1 MRCIIILITVAI
13 ITSLDMVIAQPDAES
28 TVKVIRL
35 NESIGDTVDAVERQ
49 RYHLF
54 GSFTGFK
61 YAVITQLPD
70 GNPAALITVVQEGEE
85 KVLTQPYT
93 WTILNLLREQ
103 IQYLAKTHTQDSLRS
118 VKRRL
123 VHSADSISAALSKLI
138 WVNFGAGLFLHSPK
152 LMLGGS
158 ISIHKTSGGSNKVFI
173 CRFVRG
179 EAIVRETNTSWKRS
193 VWDLGVLG
201 GGISK
206 GRFGFI
212 SVAAGLAITGG
223 SNDNHRF
230 TTIGIPLE
238 LHASR
243 LIVQGLGSG
252 LELCANLNQENS
264 FLAVNYSLQFG
275 KLHTSEPGWG
285 FK

>member
-70 GNPAALITVVQEGEE
+70 GNPTALITVVQEGEE

-93 WTILNLLREQ
+93 WSNLNLLREQ
-103 IQYLAKTHTQDSLRS
+103 ILYLDKTHAEDSLKRIDRRS
-118 VKRRL
+118 K
-123 VHSADSISAALSKLI
+123 HFADSVETARSKLT
-138 WVNFGAGLFLHSPK
+138 WVNLGFGLFFCPS
-152 LMLGGS
+152 LGGECS
-158 ISIHKTSGGSNKVFI
+158 IGIHKTTGGSNKVHI
-173 CRFVRG
+173 GRFVAG
-179 EAIVRETNTSWKRS
+179 AGGSNTPMKWT
-193 VWDLGVLG
+193 VWDLGALVG
-201 GGISK
+201 VISK
-206 GRFGFI
+206 GRFGFV
-212 SVAAGLAITGG
+212 SAAAGLAIVGG

-230 TTIGIPLE
+230 ITVGIPLE
-238 LHASR
+238 AHASR
-243 LIVQGLGSG
+243 LIVQGLGRG
-252 LELCANLNQENS
+252 FGLCANLNPERS
-264 FLAVNYSLQFG
+264 FLVVNFSLQVG
-275 KLHTSEPGWG
+275 KLHPSEPGWG